1 MPASIESPQKWR
13 KRLLRFS
20 IKSPWMGLSFAAG
33 VAMTSFIAVLILAR
47 IAVTVMAFG
56 MIGLGL
62 ASTSANATTTAL
74 ASGDSEMRRTV
85 LTQLKQSFG
94 SQPPQT
100 FDETTAN
107 WILPDL
113 KQCQTDRDSEVVA
126 LANELVEF
134 INANTIPPPP

>member
-1 MPASIESPQKWR
+1 MPTSIESPEKWR

-33 VAMTSFIAVLILAR
+33 VAMTLFIAVLILAR

-56 MIGLGL
+56 MIGLV
-62 ASTSANATTTAL
+62 STSANATTTAL

-85 LTQLKQSFG
+85 LTQLKQSFD

-134 INANTIPPPP
+134 INANTIPPPQ